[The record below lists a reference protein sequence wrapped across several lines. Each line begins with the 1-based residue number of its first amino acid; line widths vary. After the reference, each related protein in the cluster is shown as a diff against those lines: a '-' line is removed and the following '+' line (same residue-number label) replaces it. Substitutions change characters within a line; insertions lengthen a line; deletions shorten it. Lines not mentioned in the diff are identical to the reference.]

1 LRIAAAPVASPV
13 MARESNVVVA
23 PTSEVDMAAATVEA
37 RATDLV
43 PLELLDARALPIVSE
58 LARVAR
64 DAGPPA
70 VRLERALEILFGAY
84 ADGDPDFSGLLLQGW
99 MRARQDKQYR
109 LRLAWQR
116 EQLRLSLQD
125 ILAEG
130 AVRGVFRPGLD
141 AGVMAAVIVGAAEGC
156 LLQSATEGGA
166 VSPADLSRALLALT
180 LRGA

>member
-1 LRIAAAPVASPV
+1 VEVPAA
-13 MARESNVVVA
+13 E
-23 PTSEVDMAAATVEA
+23 
-37 RATDLV
+37 LV
-43 PLELLDARALPIVSE
+43 PLELLDARTLPIVSE

-84 ADGDPDFSGLLLQGW
+84 ANGDPDFSGLLLLGW

-130 AVRGVFRPGLD
+130 VVRGEFRSGLD
-141 AGVMAAVIVGAAEGC
+141 AGAMAAVIVGAAEGC

-166 VSPADLSRALLALT
+166 VSPADLSRALLGLT